1 MQLLTAS
8 NANKWGLGGGG
19 GLTTVYVN
27 PYVLRVESGY
37 EHLFFSLKL

>member
-8 NANKWGLGGGG
+8 NANKWGLGG